1 MKKGKTNVL
10 SYRIK
15 TIIKRLKYKLRRHWK
30 KSIPYII
37 FGYFGNKAV
46 YAFRM
51 TTDKNFWM
59 RLVKS
64 VGNLEK
70 AFDNPL
76 PSFNGYD
83 LLGGVATGFI
93 IWFIVYYKR
102 KNARKFRTG
111 YEYGSAK
118 WSNADTIEPYRDS
131 ENPDNNII
139 LTNTECIRLTGHCI
153 SNKYDV
159 NKNVVVIGGSGSGKT
174 RFYLKP
180 NLMQLSSTYIVTDP
194 KGQVLIETGEMFRR
208 AGYKIKT
215 FNTIDFSQSMHYNP
229 MAYIRSELDI
239 LCFVDILMENTR
251 KENASSG
258 DPFWEDAEKLLY
270 MAYIGFIHY
279 ECIEEEQNFGTLL
292 DMINA
297 SETRE
302 DDEDFKNAIDLIF
315 EDLEKEQPDHF
326 ALLQYRKLKL
336 AAGKTMKS
344 ILISCAARLA
354 PFEISGLREITEYD
368 ELDLDMLAERKSIL
382 FMIMSDTKKTYHFLM
397 AILEAQI
404 MNMLCDMAFK
414 MKKGKLR
421 VHVRLLLDE
430 FANIGKIPNFEQMI
444 AVIRS
449 REISASI
456 ILQSKA
462 QLKALYKDHAQTIIA
477 NCDSELFLGGR
488 DPDTLKDLSQL
499 LGKETVDMQNA
510 SDTKGASPST
520 SVSYQKI
527 GKELMTPD
535 EIAVMEGSKCIL
547 QIRGARPF
555 LSEKYDITRHKRFVQ
570 LEDYKDENAFDVKKY
585 LSTTLRLK
593 KKQIVEVHD
602 MGVIEE

>member
-1 MKKGKTNVL
+1 MIKGKPKVL
-10 SYRIK
+10 SNK
-15 TIIKRLKYKLRRHWK
+15 LDNIIKRLKYWLKKHWK
-30 KSIPYII
+30 KGIPYVI
-37 FGYFGNKAV
+37 FGYFGNKV
-46 YAFRM
+46 TYSFRM

-59 RLVKS
+59 RLVKC
-64 VGNLEK
+64 VGELDK
-70 AFDNPL
+70 AFENPL

-83 LLGGVATGFI
+83 LLGGIATGFI
-93 IWFIVYYKR
+93 IWFIIYNKR

-111 YEYGSAK
+111 YEYGSAR

-139 LTNTECIRLTGHCI
+139 LTNTEWIRLTGHCI

-180 NLMQLSSTYIVTDP
+180 NLMQLSCTYIVTDP
-194 KGQVLIETGEMFRR
+194 KGQVIIETGEMFRK
-208 AGYKIKT
+208 AGYNIKV
-215 FNTIDFSQSMHYNP
+215 FDTIDFSQSMHYNP
-229 MAYIRSELDI
+229 MAYIRNEQDI
-239 LCFVDILMENTR
+239 LSFVGILMANTNAENQ
-251 KENASSG
+251 SSS
-258 DPFWEDAEKLLY
+258 DPFWESAERLLY
-270 MAYIGFIHY
+270 MAYIGYIHY

-354 PFEISGLREITEYD
+354 PFEISGLREITDYD
-368 ELDLDMLAERKSIL
+368 ELDLDMLAERKSVL
-382 FMIMSDTKKTYHFLM
+382 FMIMSDTKKTFNFLV
-397 AILEAQI
+397 AILEAQL

-414 MKKGKLR
+414 MKKGRLR

-430 FANIGKIPNFEQMI
+430 FANIGKIPEFERMI
-444 AVIRS
+444 SVIRS

-555 LSEKYDITRHKRFVQ
+555 LSEKYDITRHKRYTQ
-570 LEDYKDENAFDVKKY
+570 LSDYKDENAFDVKKY
-585 LSTTLRLK
+585 LSTNLRLK

-602 MGVIEE
+602 MGRIEE